1 MNNTEQ
7 KWASANLIFSDV
19 TLVGFG
25 DSKFDVYEVEDLSG
39 YKHLAYIERVS
50 KYKNGL
56 YDSYIESHIDIPDSI
71 SKESPCYK
79 QFMKEKEMNK

>member
-7 KWASANLIFSDV
+7 KWVSANLIFSGI

-25 DSKFDVYEVEDLSG
+25 DSKFDVYEVEDRFG
-39 YKHLAYIERVS
+39 YKYPAYIERFS
-50 KYKNGL
+50 KPKNGL
-56 YDSYIESHIDIPDSI
+56 YDSCIDSHIDIPDSI

-79 QFMKEKEMNK
+79 QFMKERERM